1 MVDFKK
7 LLNIKEKSADDMARE
22 RLEKASCNSGWVGGI
37 SGCALALIFTF
48 PIFLVVENPF
58 TKTILGLSTVLLTV
72 AIAFSVIM
80 QVKQKNAMKSILEDF
95 LAGER
100 DIANIATHIS
110 ANVQYTVKLIQTM
123 MAKKLLL
130 MLI

>member
-1 MVDFKK
+1 MTVHRMC
-7 LLNIKEKSADDMARE
+7 LLGNIQIV
-22 RLEKASCNSGWVGGI
+22 NWVGGI

-72 AIAFSVIM
+72 AIAFFVIM

-100 DIANIATHIS
+100 DIVNIATHIS

-130 MLI
+130 MRI

>member
-1 MVDFKK
+1 
-7 LLNIKEKSADDMARE
+7 
-22 RLEKASCNSGWVGGI
+22 
-37 SGCALALIFTF
+37 
-48 PIFLVVENPF
+48 
-58 TKTILGLSTVLLTV
+58 
-72 AIAFSVIM
+72 M

-100 DIANIATHIS
+100 DIVNIATHIS

-130 MLI
+130 MRI